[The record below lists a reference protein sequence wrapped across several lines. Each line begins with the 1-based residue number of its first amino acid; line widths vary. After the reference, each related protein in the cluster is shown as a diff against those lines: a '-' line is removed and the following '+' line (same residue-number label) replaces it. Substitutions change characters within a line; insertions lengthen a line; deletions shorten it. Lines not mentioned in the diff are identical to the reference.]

1 MRVRAD
7 TPRIRIDGRR
17 DDMLRVQ
24 AVNVY
29 PQAISAILAAEPRL
43 GRHCVVA
50 EGDPV
55 VPPLRL
61 YVEAPPDL
69 DLAGVEERLHSA
81 LRARFALTRLEPGS
95 LPVAEHKT
103 RIVHRTARGDP
114 LPDAVA
120 ALGRGARPMTV
131 TTADLGA
138 ARVITWDRQERRNA
152 WDLPTMTAIAAEIE
166 VAGRDTAVR
175 MIAVRGAGGHFSA
188 GDDLQ
193 AAIEADTAAWTETIE
208 AFQRMTRVVLAAPV
222 PAVAVVDGVCVGGA
236 LEFAAS
242 CDLRLCSNRV
252 RLLTPEVGIGL
263 VASNAGTLLLPQVLG
278 ESAAREL
285 LLSGE
290 ERDAGWAHANGFA
303 TELVAPAELDKR
315 IAHWAEIFARTS
327 RTPSRPRSR
336 CSTSASAS
344 SSPRR
349 WSGRPTTACACSTS
363 PTPARR
369 SARSPSADPQ
379 RRARLTRSQRLSRSR
394 RSAVTVSRPVPQ
406 LTRSRPGRTSA
417 LAAHHFAITKVIFRA
432 RDRLPARSAARS
444 VARYEPGA
452 SALRLMRPLKRSV
465 LAPPRSPRRV
475 RTFTFR

>member
-1 MRVRAD
+1 MWTHLRREASPLLRYRSGDLGRVWTSPCACGRS

-61 YVEAPPDL
+61 YVEAPEDL
-69 DLAGVEERLHSA
+69 DLAGVDRAPPRRAARA
-81 LRARFALTRLEPGS
+81 LRTHAARAG
-95 LPVAEHKT
+95 VA
-103 RIVHRTARGDP
+103 ARGRAQDP
-114 LPDAVA
+114 HRPSHSPRGPA
-120 ALGRGARPMTV
+120 ARRSGDPAEEGARRMTV
-131 TTADLGA
+131 TTADIGA
-138 ARVITWDRQERRNA
+138 ARVITWDRQDRRNA

-166 VAGRDTAVR
+166 VAGRDEEVR
-175 MIAVRGAGGHFSA
+175 MVAVRGAGGHFSA

-193 AAIEADTAAWTETIE
+193 AAIEADTAAWAETIE

-222 PAVAVVDGVCVGGA
+222 PVVAVVDGVCVGGA

-263 VASNAGTLLLPQVLG
+263 VASNAGTLLLPEVLG

-290 ERDAGWAHANGFA
+290 ERDAEWA
-303 TELVAPAELDKR
+303 
-315 IAHWAEIFARTS
+315 
-327 RTPSRPRSR
+327 
-336 CSTSASAS
+336 
-344 SSPRR
+344 
-349 WSGRPTTACACSTS
+349 
-363 PTPARR
+363 
-369 SARSPSADPQ
+369 
-379 RRARLTRSQRLSRSR
+379 RRARLR
-394 RSAVTVSRPVPQ
+394 
-406 LTRSRPGRTSA
+406 
-417 LAAHHFAITKVIFRA
+417 HRA
-432 RDRLPARSAARS
+432 RGSARSS
-444 VARYEPGA
+444 TGA
-452 SALRLMRPLKRSV
+452 SSTGRRPSRG
-465 LAPPRSPRRV
+465 RRETRWRPRR
-475 RTFTFR
+475 RC